1 MALTDFDRQNLA
13 HLLEGNGTNFT
24 AKLLR
29 LIMAADFNNKAKL
42 YTAFPKEVEFIHQ
55 FHTGTPYEHPDTVS
69 AATRLANASIA
80 AVDHINAHHDRN
92 ALEPEDCP
100 ECAALSNELYDAQEA
115 YRQSKDRASTWFDKL
130 KARLDIPV

>member
-24 AKLLR
+24 ARLLR
-29 LIMAADFNNKAKL
+29 LIQAADFNNKAKL

-55 FHTGTPYEHPDTVS
+55 FHTGTPYEHHESPDTVS
-69 AATRLANASIA
+69 AAIRLANASIA
-80 AVDHINAHHDRN
+80 AVDHINAGIF
-92 ALEPEDCP
+92 P
-100 ECAALSNELYDAQEA
+100 ECLPLSNELYDAQEA
-115 YRQSKDRASTWFDKL
+115 YRAL